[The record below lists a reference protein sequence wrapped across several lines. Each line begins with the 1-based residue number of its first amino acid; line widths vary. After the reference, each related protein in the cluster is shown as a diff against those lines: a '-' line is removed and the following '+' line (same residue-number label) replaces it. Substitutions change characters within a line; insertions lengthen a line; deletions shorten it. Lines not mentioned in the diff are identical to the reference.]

1 VPQDFEKNWKIPSVR
16 PIKSLLMIGLEAS
29 KTEVNYLVV
38 QIEHNL
44 GAKCSSPLRFGAIV
58 VRQLTN

>member
-1 VPQDFEKNWKIPSVR
+1 
-16 PIKSLLMIGLEAS
+16 MIGLEAS

-58 VRQLTN
+58 VRQLTNWPVVVGDFSLSG